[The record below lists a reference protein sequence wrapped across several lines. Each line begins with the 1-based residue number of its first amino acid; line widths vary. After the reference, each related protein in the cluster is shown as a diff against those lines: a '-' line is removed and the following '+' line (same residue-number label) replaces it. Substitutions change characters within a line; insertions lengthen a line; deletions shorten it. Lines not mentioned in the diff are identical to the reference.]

1 MLAVAALGA
10 IALAACGSSSYGSKS
25 HAAPAAPAYG
35 AQAAAPATRASVTTG
50 NTSLGS
56 VLVDGSGLTL
66 YGRTTDMNGMS
77 SCTGACAAAWP
88 PVTVS
93 SSSLPAGLDAKLFSV
108 ITRPD
113 GSFQLR
119 AGKWP
124 LYRFAGDAAPGDTT
138 GQGSE
143 NFFAVAPT
151 GKLIKSAS

>member
-1 MLAVAALGA
+1 MVAVAAVGA

-35 AQAAAPATRASVTTG
+35 AQAAAASTAAAVTTG
-50 NTSLGS
+50 NTSLGN

-66 YGRTTDMNGMS
+66 YGRTTDTNGMS

-88 PVTVS
+88 PLTVS
-93 SSSLPAGLDAKLFSV
+93 SSTLPAGLDAKVFSV
-108 ITRPD
+108 IARPD

-124 LYRFAGDAAPGDTT
+124 LYTFAGDAARGDTN